1 MRGNGI
7 DLSLGIV
14 NGYDDDDDDDEM
26 MMKCFLMCE

>member
-14 NGYDDDDDDDEM
+14 NGYDDDYDDDE